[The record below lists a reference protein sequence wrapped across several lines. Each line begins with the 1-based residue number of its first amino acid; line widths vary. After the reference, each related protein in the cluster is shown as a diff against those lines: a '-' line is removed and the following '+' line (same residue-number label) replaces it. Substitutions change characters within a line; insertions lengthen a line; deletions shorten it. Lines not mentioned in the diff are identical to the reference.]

1 MSSFI
6 FELFWMVLIFSMF
19 IPFLRSYAQKNAREV
34 MIRSM
39 EQKRGSR
46 VITLIHRQESM
57 SFFGFTFGRYITI
70 EDSEEILR
78 AIKLTP
84 PDMPI
89 DLILHTPGG
98 LVLAAEQ
105 IARAL
110 IKHRGKVTVF
120 VPHYAMSGGTLIALA
135 ADEIVMDP
143 NAVLGPLDP
152 QIGGYPAPS
161 ILSVLEKKNIN
172 EVDDETLILADVAKK
187 AMDQVKDFVTC
198 LLKEKVGEEKAR
210 ELAETLCTGKWTHDY
225 PITVDTLKQMGLP
238 VSEQMP
244 QEVYELMNLYRQ
256 TEQRRPSVQYIPV
269 PYRGGGG
276 NGSNNQKLEKNSWRL

>member
-1 MSSFI
+1 MMSSFI
-6 FELFWMVLIFSMF
+6 FELFWIIFILSMF
-19 IPFLRSYAQKNAREV
+19 IPFWRAYSQRVARETL
-34 MIRSM
+34 IRQL
-39 EQKRGSR
+39 EEKRKSR

-57 SFFGFTFGRYITI
+57 SFFGLTFGRYITI

-78 AIKLTP
+78 AIQLTP

-89 DLILHTPGG
+89 DLIIHTPGG

-110 IKHRGKVTVF
+110 VKHKGKVTVF
-120 VPHYAMSGGTLIALA
+120 VPHYAMSGGTMIALA

-152 QIGGYPAPS
+152 QLGGYPAPS
-161 ILSVLEKKNIN
+161 ILSVLEKKDIN
-172 EVDDETLILADVAKK
+172 QIDDQTLILADMARK
-187 AMDQVKDFVTC
+187 ALDQVKDFVTC
-198 LLKEKVGEEKAR
+198 LLKEKVGEEKAK
-210 ELAETLCTGKWTHDY
+210 ELAETLCSGKWTHDY
-225 PITVDTLKQMGLP
+225 PITVDMLKQMGLP
-238 VSEQMP
+238 VSENMP

-269 PYRGGGG
+269 PYKSSEKSTTKEAFR
-276 NGSNNQKLEKNSWRL
+276 KNS